1 MTPNGTLIEWVW
13 VLWLLALVPFK
24 TRNLFDAWYDLQTI
38 RRQPPDLRDQG
49 ALTVAQGTWRM
60 DVSIAVILFAFLSIG
75 LLAVFA
81 IPSSPQREVRTA
93 QAVVSGLFLMA
104 ACGLTAA
111 IGFQYELRRKWR
123 QSEPSIPKEEARP

>member
-24 TRNLFDAWYDLQTI
+24 ARNLYDAWSDLRII
-38 RRQPPDLRDQG
+38 RRVPPALRDPG
-49 ALTVAQGTWRM
+49 AVTVAEGTWRM

-81 IPSSPQREVRTA
+81 IPSSPQREVRLA
-93 QAVVSGLFLMA
+93 QAAVSGLFLLA
-104 ACGLTAA
+104 AVGLTAA
-111 IGFQYELRRKWR
+111 IGFQYQLRRKWR